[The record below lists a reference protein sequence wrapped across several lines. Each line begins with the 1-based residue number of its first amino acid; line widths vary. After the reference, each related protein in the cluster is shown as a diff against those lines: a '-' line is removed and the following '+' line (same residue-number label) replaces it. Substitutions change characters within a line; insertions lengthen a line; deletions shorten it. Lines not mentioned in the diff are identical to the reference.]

1 MEITMTN
8 FNVNFTNAW
17 WLLLLIPAV
26 ALTLISYFRLNKR
39 YRCTRNRIVSIS
51 LHLVI
56 MLLAIALLAGLSFEY
71 YKPNTE
77 TEVILLVDSS
87 FTTEDTESDS
97 DDYIRSIIDN
107 CDSMLTANNKRNPT
121 LYFRNNPRWQY
132 PVLVYGELKTDFEK

>member
-1 MEITMTN
+1 MTN

-56 MLLAIALLAGLSFEY
+56 MLLAIALLAGLSFDY

-87 FTTEDTESDS
+87 FTTEETADASDNF
-97 DDYIRSIIDN
+97 IKNVIDN
-107 CDSMLTANNKRNPT
+107 CDSMYKLGIVKFGYDQVYAVELTND
-121 LYFRNNPRWQY
+121 L
-132 PVLVYGELKTDFEK
+132 EKASSSYL